1 MTTVP
6 MHSAASAFAVSTE
19 MSFAITWL
27 VSRPALR
34 ATMSGIAQR
43 GQPEIGL
50 ELRAVLSPEGHIHR
64 VEATVDGMSI
74 ARDLTADA
82 CGSWILDGAANHLHL
97 LVSEPTSDTPLL
109 DATIRVCSDGS
120 LTVLYART
128 TLLAH
133 LGIPGG
139 RYEVSGARWSLSDAA
154 G

>member
-1 MTTVP
+1 MTTLP
-6 MHSAASAFAVSTE
+6 LHAAANVFAVSADTA
-19 MSFAITWL
+19 FAITWL

-34 ATMSGIAQR
+34 ATMSGIALR

-50 ELRAVLSPEGHIHR
+50 ELRALLCPDGHVQRIEAVIEGTAVA
-64 VEATVDGMSI
+64 VELTTCAFGNWIVDS
-74 ARDLTADA
+74 
-82 CGSWILDGAANHLHL
+82 AANHLHL
-97 LVSEPTSDTPLL
+97 LVAEPSSDTPLL
-109 DATIRVCSDGS
+109 DATIRICSDGS

-139 RYEVSGARWSLSDAA
+139 RYEVSGARWSLSDSA